1 MSNNFQNMNAPQK
14 TFYRDRPLKLV
25 DIKEDGL
32 FEITSEGI
40 SFLSSLKNQTIA
52 VLSVT
57 GPYRSGKSFLANLI
71 MNNMGGF
78 KVGATINACT
88 KGLWVWGRP
97 FPIQGNKKLIILDS
111 EGLGSVEKDRTGNI
125 DMKIFTL
132 SVLLSSCLI
141 YNTKH
146 AISEDKIEEL
156 SNAANL
162 SKRINISKDKNKN
175 MQLDFGDFFPDLIWV
190 LRDFSLDRGK
200 LSAKEYL
207 EKCLQ
212 RVDVRTIEGGESK
225 NICRDIIT
233 RNFKHRDCYTL
244 VIPTT
249 DENKLRNLENEPQSS
264 LRKEFL
270 EQVQRMIL
278 NIKDNIKPKKINNI
292 ELDGEALFGLLQI
305 YVESINN
312 EENPVILSALENV
325 LLAKAKNISELV
337 YDKFKEQ
344 INEKLKD
351 KYPINENKIYNIFFE
366 QQNSL
371 ITNFCKN
378 VKDTL
383 TSEQISEYI
392 TKLFQRMTDELD
404 FILENNSSIYEEFLA
419 NIKEQI
425 SQNIVIKD
433 LKKIEDANT
442 FFMNLSNQI
451 SAGVNKFTE
460 LESTSDFSKKIIF
473 EIIKLLQEKLFDNL
487 RRFGRVIENLYSNN
501 IMTYQSTIDDLN
513 IKLKSLKNNLEQE
526 KQITEIKEK
535 DNSDT
540 KIKIYELESKLET
553 LKRKNKDKEKEY
565 NDNLDNEIQKY
576 QKMENSYMNLI
587 QEKDDKIHILEMQVS
602 QLGNKNSQNINELSK
617 ENTKLKYEI
626 KKLREA
632 RNTMSTKITMDNVS
646 YQSNQELQNM
656 YNTFQ
661 DNVKIFRDSVNK
673 LNQDKENLF
682 KTQFIQKLKEDAES
696 KTRNWGKDIS
706 NMIEKEFERIS
717 NDYENTIDQLKKE
730 NDRLEKEI
738 NFLKE
743 NKSNEKNNMKPSRD
757 ITILKQNMN
766 EIMAINKSKDEIIKT
781 QADTIKIKNEDI
793 EKLKKIND
801 NLEFQLADII
811 SKYKIKEAE
820 MEEIYSII
828 EAIVSKKKDKYES
841 HIASVSTE
849 TQERFKVL
857 DKKYKFKFK

>member
-1 MSNNFQNMNAPQK
+1 MNNMNNPQQ
-14 TFYRDRPLKLV
+14 TFYRDRPIKLV
-25 DIKEDGL
+25 DIKDDGL

-40 SFLSSLKNQTIA
+40 SFLSSLKNQSIA

-71 MNNMGGF
+71 MNNMAGF

-97 FPIQGNKKLIILDS
+97 IPISKNRKLIVLDS

-162 SKRINISKDKNKN
+162 SKRINISKDKKKN

-200 LSAKEYL
+200 LSPKEYL
-207 EKCLQ
+207 EQCLQ
-212 RVDVRTIEGGESK
+212 RVDVRTIEGGETK
-225 NICRDIIT
+225 NVCRDIIT

-244 VIPTT
+244 VVPTT
-249 DENKLRNLENEPQSS
+249 DEVKLRNLDNEPQSS

-270 EQVQRMIL
+270 DQVNRMIL
-278 NIKDNIKPKKINNI
+278 SIKDNIKPKKINNI

-325 LLAKAKNISELV
+325 LLAKAKNISENA
-337 YDKFKEQ
+337 YDIFKEQ

-351 KYPINENKIYNIFFE
+351 RYPIKENEIYNIFFE
-366 QQNSL
+366 QQNTL
-371 ITNFCKN
+371 VDNFCKN

-383 TSEQISEYI
+383 SSEQISSYI
-392 TKLFQRMTDELD
+392 LKLFGRMTDELD
-404 FILENNSSIYEEFLA
+404 FILENNASIYEEYI
-419 NIKEQI
+419 NNEKENI
-425 SQNIVIKD
+425 SQNII
-433 LKKIEDANT
+433 LKEFTKIEDSNAYL
-442 FFMNLSNQI
+442 MNLSNQI
-451 SAGVNKFTE
+451 LNALNKFTE
-460 LESTSDFSKKIIF
+460 LESTTDFSKKIIYS
-473 EIIKLLQEKLFDNL
+473 INQLLQEKLFDNL
-487 RRFGRVIENLYSNN
+487 RRFGRNIENLYSSN
-501 IMTYQSTIDDLN
+501 IMTFQSTIDDLN
-513 IKLKSLKNNLEQE
+513 IKIKSLNNTIAQE
-526 KQITEIKEK
+526 KKITEIKEK
-535 DNSDT
+535 DNSET

-553 LKRKNKDKEKEY
+553 LKRKNKDKEKEF
-565 NDNLDNEIQKY
+565 NNNLDTELQKY

-602 QLGNKNSQNINELSK
+602 QLGNKNSQNRNELSK
-617 ENTKLKYEI
+617 ENAKLMYEI

-632 RNTMSTKITMDNVS
+632 RNTMSNKISLDNAS

-656 YNTFQ
+656 YNLFQ
-661 DNVKIFRDSVNK
+661 DNVKQFRDSVNK
-673 LNQDKENLF
+673 LSQDKESLF

-717 NDYENTIDQLKKE
+717 SDYEATIDKLKKE
-730 NDRLEKEI
+730 NDRLEKENI
-738 NFLKE
+738 FLKE
-743 NKSNEKNNMKPSRD
+743 NKSTVNVQTTNN
-757 ITILKQNMN
+757 TQILKQNLK
-766 EIMAINKSKDEIIKT
+766 EVMAISKGKETIIKT
-781 QADTIKIKNEDI
+781 QADTLKLKNEEI
-793 EKLKKIND
+793 EKLKKIKSD
-801 NLEFQLADII
+801 LEVKLGEIK
-811 SKYKIKEAE
+811 SNYNIKECE
-820 MEEIYSII
+820 IEDIYSMI
-828 EAIVSKKKDKYES
+828 EAILTKKKDKYDA
-841 HIASVSTE
+841 HYGVVSKD
-849 TQERFKVL
+849 TQQRFNELK
-857 DKKYKFKFK
+857 KKYKFKLS

>member
-1 MSNNFQNMNAPQK
+1 MNNQQ
-14 TFYRDRPLKLV
+14 TFYRDRPIKLV
-25 DIKEDGL
+25 DIKEDGM

-97 FPIQGNKKLIILDS
+97 IPLSQNKKLIILDS

-156 SNAANL
+156 SNVANL
-162 SKRINISKDKNKN
+162 SKRINISKDKKKN

-200 LSAKEYL
+200 LSPKEYL
-207 EKCLQ
+207 EQCLQ
-212 RVDVRTIEGGESK
+212 RVDVRNIEGGETK
-225 NICRDIIT
+225 NVCRDIIT

-244 VIPTT
+244 VMPTT
-249 DENKLRNLENEPQSS
+249 DENKLRNLDNEPQSS

-270 EQVQRMIL
+270 DQVKKMIIS
-278 NIKDNIKPKKINNI
+278 IKDTIKPKKINNI
-292 ELDGEALFGLLQI
+292 ELDGEALFGLLQT

-325 LLAKAKNISELV
+325 LLSKAKNISENA
-337 YDKFKEQ
+337 YDIFKDQ
-344 INEKLKD
+344 INQKLKD
-351 KYPINENKIYNIFFE
+351 RYPINETQIYNIFFE
-366 QQNSL
+366 QQKTL
-371 ITNFCKN
+371 VDNFCKN
-378 VKDTL
+378 IKDTL
-383 TSEQISEYI
+383 SSEQISSYI
-392 TKLFQRMTDELD
+392 LKLFGRMTDELD
-404 FILENNSSIYEEFLA
+404 FILENNASIYEEYI
-419 NIKEQI
+419 NNEKENI
-425 SQNIVIKD
+425 SQNII
-433 LKKIEDANT
+433 LKEFTKIEDANSYL
-442 FFMNLSNQI
+442 MNLTNQI
-451 SAGVNKFTE
+451 LTALNKFSE
-460 LESTSDFSKKIIF
+460 LESTSEFSKKIIF
-473 EIIKLLQEKLFDNL
+473 AIIQLLQEKLFDNL
-487 RRFGRVIENLYSNN
+487 RRFGRNIDNLYSSN
-501 IMTYQSTIDDLN
+501 IMTFQSTIDDLN
-513 IKLKSLKNNLEQE
+513 IKIKSLTNTIAQE
-526 KQITEIKEK
+526 KKITEIKEK

-553 LKRKNKDKEKEY
+553 LKRKNKDKEKEF
-565 NDNLDNEIQKY
+565 NNNLDTEIQKY

-602 QLGNKNSQNINELSK
+602 QLGNKNSQNRNELSK
-617 ENTKLKYEI
+617 ENAKLMYEI

-632 RNTMSTKITMDNVS
+632 RNTMSNKMSLDNAS

-656 YNTFQ
+656 YNVFQ
-661 DNVKIFRDSVNK
+661 DNVKQFRDSVNK
-673 LNQDKENLF
+673 LTQDKECLF
-682 KTQFIQKLKEDAES
+682 KTQFIEKLKEDAES

-717 NDYENTIDQLKKE
+717 SDYETTIDKLKKE
-730 NDRLEKEI
+730 NDKLEKENI
-738 NFLKE
+738 FLKE
-743 NKSNEKNNMKPSRD
+743 NKPTVSAQPTRD
-757 ITILKQNMN
+757 TQILKQNMK
-766 EIMAINKSKDEIIKT
+766 EIMDINKNKETIIKT
-781 QADTIKIKNEDI
+781 QADTLKLKNEEI
-793 EKLKKIND
+793 EKLKKIKND
-801 NLEFQLADII
+801 LEIKLGETK
-811 SKYKIKEAE
+811 SNYNIKEVE
-820 MEEIYSII
+820 LEDVYSMI
-828 EAIVSKKKDKYES
+828 EAILTKKKDKYES
-841 HIASVSTE
+841 HYGVVSKE
-849 TQERFKVL
+849 TQQRFTELK
-857 DKKYKFKFK
+857 KKYKFKLS

>member
-1 MSNNFQNMNAPQK
+1 MMNNNDLNMNPQLK

-25 DIKEDGL
+25 DIKETGL

-71 MNNMGGF
+71 MNNIGGF

-97 FPIQGNKKLIILDS
+97 IPLSGGKKLIILDS

-162 SKRINISKDKNKN
+162 SKRINISKDNKKNK
-175 MQLDFGDFFPDLIWV
+175 QLDFGDFFPDLIWV

-200 LSAKEYL
+200 LSAREYL

-244 VIPTT
+244 VMPTT
-249 DENKLRNLENEPQSS
+249 DENKLRNLDNEPQSS
-264 LRKEFL
+264 LRKEFI
-270 EQVQRMIL
+270 EQVQKMIL

-292 ELDGEALFGLLQI
+292 ELDGEALFGLLQS
-305 YVESINN
+305 YVECINN

-325 LLAKAKNISELV
+325 LLSKAKNISEFA

-351 KYPINENKIYNIFFE
+351 KYPINENQIYNIFFD
-366 QQNSL
+366 QQ
-371 ITNFCKN
+371 ITLVDNFCKN

-383 TSEQISEYI
+383 SSEQISKYI
-392 TKLFQRMTDELD
+392 VKLFQRMTDELD
-404 FILENNSSIYEEFLA
+404 FILENNSSIYEEYLA
-419 NIKEQI
+419 NIKEEI

-433 LKKIEDANT
+433 FKKIEDANS

-451 SAGVNKFTE
+451 IAGINKFTE
-460 LESTSDFSKKIIF
+460 LESTTEFSKKIIV
-473 EIIKLLQEKLFDNL
+473 EITKLLQEKLFDNL
-487 RRFGRVIENLYSNN
+487 RRFGRILENLYSNS
-501 IMTYQSTIDDLN
+501 IMAYQSTIDDLN
-513 IKLKSLKNNLEQE
+513 IKLKSVKNNLEQE

-540 KIKIYELESKLET
+540 KIKLYELESKLES

-565 NDNLDNEIQKY
+565 NNNLDNEIQKY

-602 QLGNKNSQNINELSK
+602 QLGNKNSQNRNELSK
-617 ENTKLKYEI
+617 ENAKLMYEI

-632 RNTMSTKITMDNVS
+632 RNTMNSKITMDNAS

-656 YNTFQ
+656 YNVFQ
-661 DNVKIFRDSVNK
+661 DNVKMFRESVNK
-673 LNQDKENLF
+673 LYQDKECLF

-696 KTRNWGKDIS
+696 KTKSWGKDIS

-730 NDRLEKEI
+730 NDKLENEI
-738 NFLKE
+738 NFLRE
-743 NKSNEKNNMKPSRD
+743 NKPEKNTAKSSRD
-757 ITILKQNMN
+757 TTILKQNMN
-766 EIMAINKSKDEIIKT
+766 EILAINKSKDEIIKT

-793 EKLKKIND
+793 EKLKKLKND
-801 NLEFQLADII
+801 LEFKLAELK
-811 SKYKIKEAE
+811 STYNVKEAE
-820 MEEIYSII
+820 LDEIYSII
-828 EAIVSKKKDKYES
+828 EAIVSKKKEKYEA
-841 HIASVSTE
+841 HYQAVSKE
-849 TQERFKVL
+849 TQERFNALK
-857 DKKYKFKFK
+857 KKYKFKLS

>member
-1 MSNNFQNMNAPQK
+1 MSSQQQK
-14 TFYRDRPLKLV
+14 AFYRDRPLKLV

-32 FEITSEGI
+32 FEITTEGI

-97 FPIQGNKKLIILDS
+97 IPIPGNKKLIILDS

-162 SKRINISKDKNKN
+162 SKRINISKDKKKN
-175 MQLDFGDFFPDLIWV
+175 LQVDLSDFFPDLIWV

-207 EKCLQ
+207 EQCLQ
-212 RVDVRTIEGGESK
+212 RVDVRKIEGGESK

-244 VIPTT
+244 VMPST
-249 DENKLRNLENEPQSS
+249 DENKLRNLDNEPQSS

-270 EQVQRMIL
+270 DQVQRMIL

-292 ELDGEALFGLLQI
+292 ELDGEALFGLLQT

-337 YDKFKEQ
+337 FEKFKEQ

-351 KYPINENKIYNIFFE
+351 KYPLNENNIYNIFFE
-366 QQNSL
+366 QQNTL
-371 ITNFCKN
+371 IDNFCKN

-383 TSEQISEYI
+383 SSAQISTYL
-392 TKLFQRMTDELD
+392 TKLFQQMNSELEQ
-404 FILENNSSIYEEFLA
+404 ILDNNSTVYEEYLG
-419 NIKEQI
+419 NMKEQI
-425 SQNIVIKD
+425 SQNIIIKD
-433 LKKIEDANT
+433 FKKIEDVNNY
-442 FFMNLSNQI
+442 FRNLTEQVMT
-451 SAGVNKFTE
+451 GLNKFTE
-460 LESTSDFSKKIIF
+460 LESTSDFSKKIIY

-487 RRFGRVIENLYSNN
+487 RRFSRILENLYSNS
-501 IMTYQSTIDDLN
+501 IMNYQSTIDDLN

-540 KIKIYELESKLET
+540 KIKIYELESKLES

-565 NDNLDNEIQKY
+565 NNNLDSEIQKY

-602 QLGNKNSQNINELSK
+602 QLGNKNSQNRTELSK
-617 ENTKLKYEI
+617 ENAKLMYEI

-632 RNTMSTKITMDNVS
+632 RNTMNSKISMDNAS

-656 YNTFQ
+656 YNVFQ
-661 DNVKIFRDSVNK
+661 DNVKTLKESVNK
-673 LNQDKENLF
+673 LYQDKECLF

-706 NMIEKEFERIS
+706 NMIDKEFERIS
-717 NDYENTIDQLKKE
+717 NDYETTIDQLKKE

-738 NFLKE
+738 IFLKE
-743 NKSNEKNNMKPSRD
+743 NKSEKTNTKPSRD
-757 ITILKQNMN
+757 DTILKQSMK
-766 EIMAINKSKDEIIKT
+766 EIMAINKNKDEIIKT
-781 QADTIKIKNEDI
+781 QAETIKMRNEDI
-793 EKLKKIND
+793 EKLKKIRED
-801 NLEFQLADII
+801 IEFKFAEIK
-811 SKYKIKEAE
+811 STFKIKEAE
-820 MEEIYSII
+820 LDEIYSII
-828 EAIVSKKKDKYES
+828 EAILAKKKENYEN
-841 HIASVSTE
+841 HLENVSQE
-849 TQERFKVL
+849 TKERFKAL
-857 DKKYKFKFK
+857 KKKYNFKLNK

>member
-1 MSNNFQNMNAPQK
+1 MNNNFNNMTSPQK
-14 TFYRDRPLKLV
+14 AFYRDRPLKLV

-97 FPIQGNKKLIILDS
+97 IPIPGNKKLIILDS

-162 SKRINISKDKNKN
+162 SKRINISKEKKKN

-207 EKCLQ
+207 EQCLQ

-244 VIPTT
+244 VMPTT
-249 DENKLRNLENEPQSS
+249 DENKLRNLDNEPQSS

-270 EQVQRMIL
+270 DQVQRMIL

-292 ELDGEALFGLLQI
+292 ELDGEALFGLLQT

-325 LLAKAKNISELV
+325 LLSKAKNISELV
-337 YDKFKEQ
+337 FDNFKEQ

-351 KYPINENKIYNIFFE
+351 KLPLNENLIYNIFFE
-366 QQNSL
+366 QQNTL
-371 ITNFCKN
+371 IDNFCKN

-383 TSEQISEYI
+383 TSEQVSTYVI
-392 TKLFQRMTDELD
+392 KLFQRMTDELD
-404 FILENNSSIYEEFLA
+404 FILENNSSIYEEYLG

-425 SQNIVIKD
+425 SQNIIIKD
-433 LKKIEDANT
+433 FK
-442 FFMNLSNQI
+442 
-451 SAGVNKFTE
+451 
-460 LESTSDFSKKIIF
+460 
-473 EIIKLLQEKLFDNL
+473 
-487 RRFGRVIENLYSNN
+487 
-501 IMTYQSTIDDLN
+501 
-513 IKLKSLKNNLEQE
+513 KNN
-526 KQITEIKEK
+526 
-535 DNSDT
+535 
-540 KIKIYELESKLET
+540 Y
-553 LKRKNKDKEKEY
+553 
-565 NDNLDNEIQKY
+565 
-576 QKMENSYMNLI
+576 
-587 QEKDDKIHILEMQVS
+587 
-602 QLGNKNSQNINELSK
+602 
-617 ENTKLKYEI
+617 
-626 KKLREA
+626 
-632 RNTMSTKITMDNVS
+632 
-646 YQSNQELQNM
+646 
-656 YNTFQ
+656 
-661 DNVKIFRDSVNK
+661 
-673 LNQDKENLF
+673 
-682 KTQFIQKLKEDAES
+682 
-696 KTRNWGKDIS
+696 
-706 NMIEKEFERIS
+706 
-717 NDYENTIDQLKKE
+717 
-730 NDRLEKEI
+730 
-738 NFLKE
+738 
-743 NKSNEKNNMKPSRD
+743 
-757 ITILKQNMN
+757 
-766 EIMAINKSKDEIIKT
+766 
-781 QADTIKIKNEDI
+781 
-793 EKLKKIND
+793 
-801 NLEFQLADII
+801 
-811 SKYKIKEAE
+811 
-820 MEEIYSII
+820 
-828 EAIVSKKKDKYES
+828 
-841 HIASVSTE
+841 
-849 TQERFKVL
+849 
-857 DKKYKFKFK
+857 

>member
-1 MSNNFQNMNAPQK
+1 MNNMNNPQQ
-14 TFYRDRPLKLV
+14 TFYRDRPIKLV
-25 DIKEDGL
+25 DIKDDGL

-40 SFLSSLKNQTIA
+40 SFLSSLKNQSIA

-71 MNNMGGF
+71 MNNMAGF

-97 FPIQGNKKLIILDS
+97 IPISKNRKLIVLDS

-162 SKRINISKDKNKN
+162 SKRINISKDKKKN

-200 LSAKEYL
+200 LSPKEYL
-207 EKCLQ
+207 EQCLQ
-212 RVDVRTIEGGESK
+212 RVDVRTIEGGEAK
-225 NICRDIIT
+225 NVCRDIIT

-244 VIPTT
+244 VVPTT
-249 DENKLRNLENEPQSS
+249 DEVKLRNLDNEPQSS

-270 EQVQRMIL
+270 DQVNRMIL
-278 NIKDNIKPKKINNI
+278 SIKDNIKPKKINNI

-325 LLAKAKNISELV
+325 LLAKAKNISENA
-337 YDKFKEQ
+337 YDIFKEQ

-351 KYPINENKIYNIFFE
+351 RYPIKENEIYNIFFE
-366 QQNSL
+366 QQNTL
-371 ITNFCKN
+371 VDNFCKN

-383 TSEQISEYI
+383 SSEQISSYI
-392 TKLFQRMTDELD
+392 LKLFGRMTDELD
-404 FILENNSSIYEEFLA
+404 FILENNASIYEEYI
-419 NIKEQI
+419 NNEKENI
-425 SQNIVIKD
+425 SQNII
-433 LKKIEDANT
+433 LKEFTKIEDSNAYL
-442 FFMNLSNQI
+442 MNLSNQMLN
-451 SAGVNKFTE
+451 ALNKFTE
-460 LESTSDFSKKIIF
+460 LESTTDFSKKIIYS
-473 EIIKLLQEKLFDNL
+473 INQLLQEKLFDNL
-487 RRFGRVIENLYSNN
+487 RRFGRNIENLYSSN
-501 IMTYQSTIDDLN
+501 IMTFQSTIDDLN
-513 IKLKSLKNNLEQE
+513 IKIKSLNNTIAQE
-526 KQITEIKEK
+526 KKITEIKEK
-535 DNSDT
+535 DNSET

-553 LKRKNKDKEKEY
+553 LKRKNKDKEKEF
-565 NDNLDNEIQKY
+565 NNNLDTELQKY

-602 QLGNKNSQNINELSK
+602 QLGNKNSQNRNELSK
-617 ENTKLKYEI
+617 ENAKLMYEI

-632 RNTMSTKITMDNVS
+632 RNTMSNKISLDNAS

-656 YNTFQ
+656 YNLFQ
-661 DNVKIFRDSVNK
+661 DNVKQFRDSVNK
-673 LNQDKENLF
+673 LSQDKESLF

-717 NDYENTIDQLKKE
+717 SDYEATIDKLKKE
-730 NDRLEKEI
+730 NDRLEKENI
-738 NFLKE
+738 FLKE
-743 NKSNEKNNMKPSRD
+743 NKSTVNVQPTNN
-757 ITILKQNMN
+757 TQILKQNLK
-766 EIMAINKSKDEIIKT
+766 EVMAISKSKETIIKT
-781 QADTIKIKNEDI
+781 QADTLKLKNEEI
-793 EKLKKIND
+793 EKLKKIKSD
-801 NLEFQLADII
+801 LEVKLGEIK
-811 SKYKIKEAE
+811 SNYNIKECE
-820 MEEIYSII
+820 IEDIYSMI
-828 EAIVSKKKDKYES
+828 EAILTKKKDKYDA
-841 HIASVSTE
+841 HYGVVSKD
-849 TQERFKVL
+849 TQQRFNELK
-857 DKKYKFKFK
+857 KKYKFKLS

>member
-1 MSNNFQNMNAPQK
+1 MNNMNNPQQ
-14 TFYRDRPLKLV
+14 TFYRDRPIKLV
-25 DIKEDGL
+25 DIKEDGI

-97 FPIQGNKKLIILDS
+97 IPLSKNKKLIILDS

-156 SNAANL
+156 SNVANL
-162 SKRINISKDKNKN
+162 SKRINISKDKKKN

-200 LSAKEYL
+200 LSPKEYL
-207 EKCLQ
+207 EQCLQ
-212 RVDVRTIEGGESK
+212 RVDVRSIEGGETK

-244 VIPTT
+244 VVPTT
-249 DENKLRNLENEPQSS
+249 DEAKLRNLDNEPQSS

-270 EQVQRMIL
+270 DQVQRMIL
-278 NIKDNIKPKKINNI
+278 SIKDNIKPKKINNI

-325 LLAKAKNISELV
+325 LLAKAKNISENA
-337 YDKFKEQ
+337 YDIFKEQ
-344 INEKLKD
+344 INNKLKD
-351 KYPINENKIYNIFFE
+351 RYPLNENQIYNIFFE
-366 QQNSL
+366 QQNTL
-371 ITNFCKN
+371 VDNFCKN
-378 VKDTL
+378 VKDSL
-383 TSEQISEYI
+383 SAEQISSYI
-392 TKLFQRMTDELD
+392 LKLFGRMTDELD
-404 FILENNSSIYEEFLA
+404 FILENNASIYEDYINSEKE
-419 NIKEQI
+419 NIA
-425 SQNIVIKD
+425 QNII
-433 LKKIEDANT
+433 LKEFTKIEDSNAYL
-442 FFMNLSNQI
+442 MNLSNQI
-451 SAGVNKFTE
+451 LAALNKFTE

-473 EIIKLLQEKLFDNL
+473 AINQLLQEKLFDNL
-487 RRFGRVIENLYSNN
+487 RRFGRNVENLYSNN
-501 IMTYQSTIDDLN
+501 IMTFQSTIDDLN
-513 IKLKSLKNNLEQE
+513 IKIKSLKNTIAQE
-526 KQITEIKEK
+526 KKITEIKEK

-553 LKRKNKDKEKEY
+553 LKRKNRDKEKEF
-565 NDNLDNEIQKY
+565 NNNLDSEIQKY

-602 QLGNKNSQNINELSK
+602 QLGNKNSQNRNELSK
-617 ENTKLKYEI
+617 ENAKLMYEI
-626 KKLREA
+626 KKLKEQRY
-632 RNTMSTKITMDNVS
+632 TMNNKISLDNAS

-656 YNTFQ
+656 YNIFQ
-661 DNVKIFRDSVNK
+661 DNVKQFRDSVNK
-673 LNQDKENLF
+673 LSQDKENLF
-682 KTQFIQKLKEDAES
+682 KTQFIEKLKEDAES
-696 KTRNWGKDIS
+696 KTRNWGKEIS
-706 NMIEKEFERIS
+706 DMIEKEFERIQS
-717 NDYENTIDQLKKE
+717 DYEITIDKLKKE
-730 NDRLEKEI
+730 NDRLEKENI
-738 NFLKE
+738 FLKE
-743 NKSNEKNNMKPSRD
+743 NNKNTVNVQPSNN
-757 ITILKQNMN
+757 TQILKQNLK
-766 EIMAINKSKDEIIKT
+766 EVMAISKSKETIIKT
-781 QADTIKIKNEDI
+781 QADTLKIKEEEI
-793 EKLKKIND
+793 EKLKKIKSD
-801 NLEFQLADII
+801 LEVKLGETK
-811 SKYKIKEAE
+811 SNYNIKEVE
-820 MEEIYSII
+820 LEDVYSMI
-828 EAIVSKKKDKYES
+828 EAILTKKKDKYEA
-841 HIASVSTE
+841 HYGVVSKE
-849 TQERFKVL
+849 TQQRFNQLK
-857 DKKYKFKFK
+857 KKYKFKLS

>member
-1 MSNNFQNMNAPQK
+1 MNNQQ
-14 TFYRDRPLKLV
+14 TFYRDRPIKLV
-25 DIKEDGL
+25 DIKEDGM

-97 FPIQGNKKLIILDS
+97 IPLSQNKKLIILDS

-156 SNAANL
+156 SNVANL
-162 SKRINISKDKNKN
+162 SKRINISKDKKKN

-200 LSAKEYL
+200 LSPKEYL
-207 EKCLQ
+207 EQCLQ
-212 RVDVRTIEGGESK
+212 RVDVRNIEGGETK
-225 NICRDIIT
+225 NVCRDIIT

-244 VIPTT
+244 VMPTT
-249 DENKLRNLENEPQSS
+249 DENKLRNLDNEPQSS

-270 EQVQRMIL
+270 DQVKKMIIS
-278 NIKDNIKPKKINNI
+278 IKDTIKPKKINNI
-292 ELDGEALFGLLQI
+292 ELDGEALFGLLQT

-325 LLAKAKNISELV
+325 LLSKAKNISENA
-337 YDKFKEQ
+337 YDIFKDQ
-344 INEKLKD
+344 INQKLKD
-351 KYPINENKIYNIFFE
+351 RYPINETQIYNIFFE
-366 QQNSL
+366 QQKTL
-371 ITNFCKN
+371 VDNFCKN
-378 VKDTL
+378 IKDTL
-383 TSEQISEYI
+383 SSEQISSYI
-392 TKLFQRMTDELD
+392 LKLFGRMTDELD
-404 FILENNSSIYEEFLA
+404 FILENNASIYEEYI
-419 NIKEQI
+419 NNEKENI
-425 SQNIVIKD
+425 SQNII
-433 LKKIEDANT
+433 LKEFTKIEDANSYL
-442 FFMNLSNQI
+442 MNLTNQI
-451 SAGVNKFTE
+451 LTALNKFSE
-460 LESTSDFSKKIIF
+460 LESTSEFSKKIIF
-473 EIIKLLQEKLFDNL
+473 AIIQLLQEKLFDNL
-487 RRFGRVIENLYSNN
+487 RRFGRNIDNLYSSN
-501 IMTYQSTIDDLN
+501 IMTFQSTIDDLN
-513 IKLKSLKNNLEQE
+513 IKIKSLTNTIAQE
-526 KQITEIKEK
+526 KKITEIKEK

-553 LKRKNKDKEKEY
+553 LKRKNKDKEKEF
-565 NDNLDNEIQKY
+565 NNNLDTEIQKY

-602 QLGNKNSQNINELSK
+602 QLGNKNSQNRNELSK
-617 ENTKLKYEI
+617 ENAKLMYEI

-632 RNTMSTKITMDNVS
+632 RNTMSNKMSLDNAS

-656 YNTFQ
+656 YNVFQ
-661 DNVKIFRDSVNK
+661 DNVKQFRDSVNK
-673 LNQDKENLF
+673 LTQDKECLF
-682 KTQFIQKLKEDAES
+682 KTQFIEKLKEDAES

-717 NDYENTIDQLKKE
+717 SDYETTIDKLKKE
-730 NDRLEKEI
+730 NDKLEKENI
-738 NFLKE
+738 FLKE
-743 NKSNEKNNMKPSRD
+743 NKPTVSAQPTHN
-757 ITILKQNMN
+757 TQILKQNMK
-766 EIMAINKSKDEIIKT
+766 EIMDINKNKETIIKT
-781 QADTIKIKNEDI
+781 QADTLKLKNEEI
-793 EKLKKIND
+793 EKLKKIKND
-801 NLEFQLADII
+801 LEIKLGETK
-811 SKYKIKEAE
+811 SNYNIKEVE
-820 MEEIYSII
+820 LEDVYSMI
-828 EAIVSKKKDKYES
+828 EAILTKKKDKYES
-841 HIASVSTE
+841 HYGVVSKE
-849 TQERFKVL
+849 TQQRFTELK
-857 DKKYKFKFK
+857 KKYKFKLS

>member
-1 MSNNFQNMNAPQK
+1 MNNMNNPQQ
-14 TFYRDRPLKLV
+14 TFYRDRPIKLV
-25 DIKEDGL
+25 DIKDDGL

-40 SFLSSLKNQTIA
+40 SFLSSLKNQSIA

-71 MNNMGGF
+71 MNNMAGF

-97 FPIQGNKKLIILDS
+97 IPISKNRKLIVLDS

-162 SKRINISKDKNKN
+162 SKRINISKDKKKN

-200 LSAKEYL
+200 LSPKEYL
-207 EKCLQ
+207 EQCLQ
-212 RVDVRTIEGGESK
+212 RVDVRTIEGGETK
-225 NICRDIIT
+225 NVCRDIIT

-244 VIPTT
+244 VVPTT
-249 DENKLRNLENEPQSS
+249 DEVKLRNLDNEPQSS

-270 EQVQRMIL
+270 DQVNRMIL
-278 NIKDNIKPKKINNI
+278 SIKDNIKPKKINNI

-325 LLAKAKNISELV
+325 LLAKAKNISENA
-337 YDKFKEQ
+337 YDIFKEQ

-351 KYPINENKIYNIFFE
+351 RYPIKENEIYNIFFE
-366 QQNSL
+366 QQNTL
-371 ITNFCKN
+371 VDNFCKN

-383 TSEQISEYI
+383 SSEQISSYI
-392 TKLFQRMTDELD
+392 LKLFGRMTDELD
-404 FILENNSSIYEEFLA
+404 FILENNASIYEEYI
-419 NIKEQI
+419 NNEKENI
-425 SQNIVIKD
+425 SQNII
-433 LKKIEDANT
+433 LKEFTKIEDSNAYL
-442 FFMNLSNQI
+442 MNLSNQI
-451 SAGVNKFTE
+451 LNALNKFTE
-460 LESTSDFSKKIIF
+460 LESTTDFSKKIIYS
-473 EIIKLLQEKLFDNL
+473 INQLLQEKLFDNL
-487 RRFGRVIENLYSNN
+487 RRFGRNIENLYSSN
-501 IMTYQSTIDDLN
+501 IMTFQSTIDDLN
-513 IKLKSLKNNLEQE
+513 IKIKSLNNTIAQE
-526 KQITEIKEK
+526 KKITEIKEK
-535 DNSDT
+535 DNSET

-553 LKRKNKDKEKEY
+553 LKRKNKDKEKEF
-565 NDNLDNEIQKY
+565 NNNLDTELQKY

-602 QLGNKNSQNINELSK
+602 QLGNKNSQNRNELSK
-617 ENTKLKYEI
+617 ENAKLMYEI

-632 RNTMSTKITMDNVS
+632 RNTMSNKISLDNAS

-656 YNTFQ
+656 YNLFQ
-661 DNVKIFRDSVNK
+661 DDVKQFRDSVNK
-673 LNQDKENLF
+673 LSQDKESLF

-717 NDYENTIDQLKKE
+717 SDYEATIDKLKKE
-730 NDRLEKEI
+730 NDRLEKENI
-738 NFLKE
+738 FLKE
-743 NKSNEKNNMKPSRD
+743 NKSTVNVQPTNN
-757 ITILKQNMN
+757 TQILKQNLK
-766 EIMAINKSKDEIIKT
+766 EVMAISKGKETIIKT
-781 QADTIKIKNEDI
+781 QADTLKLKNEEI
-793 EKLKKIND
+793 EKLKKIKSD
-801 NLEFQLADII
+801 LEVKLGEIK
-811 SKYKIKEAE
+811 SNYNIKECE
-820 MEEIYSII
+820 IEDIYSMI
-828 EAIVSKKKDKYES
+828 EAILTKKKDKYDA
-841 HIASVSTE
+841 HYGVVSKD
-849 TQERFKVL
+849 TQQRFNELK
-857 DKKYKFKFK
+857 KKYKFKLS

>member
-1 MSNNFQNMNAPQK
+1 MNNPQQ
-14 TFYRDRPLKLV
+14 TFYRDRPIKLV
-25 DIKEDGL
+25 DIKDDGL

-40 SFLSSLKNQTIA
+40 SFLSSLKNQSIA

-71 MNNMGGF
+71 MNNMAGF

-97 FPIQGNKKLIILDS
+97 IPISKNRKLIVLDS

-162 SKRINISKDKNKN
+162 SKRINISKDKKKN

-200 LSAKEYL
+200 LSPKEYL
-207 EKCLQ
+207 EQCLQ
-212 RVDVRTIEGGESK
+212 RVDVRTIEGGETK
-225 NICRDIIT
+225 NVCRDIIT

-244 VIPTT
+244 VVPTT
-249 DENKLRNLENEPQSS
+249 DEVKLRNLDNEPQSS

-270 EQVQRMIL
+270 DQVNRMIL
-278 NIKDNIKPKKINNI
+278 SIKDNIKPKKINNI

-325 LLAKAKNISELV
+325 LLAKAKNISENA
-337 YDKFKEQ
+337 YDIFKEQ

-351 KYPINENKIYNIFFE
+351 RYPIKENEIYNIFFE
-366 QQNSL
+366 QQNTL
-371 ITNFCKN
+371 VDNFCKN

-383 TSEQISEYI
+383 SSEQISSYI
-392 TKLFQRMTDELD
+392 LKLFGRMTDELD
-404 FILENNSSIYEEFLA
+404 FILENNASIYEEYI
-419 NIKEQI
+419 NNEKENI
-425 SQNIVIKD
+425 SQNII
-433 LKKIEDANT
+433 LKEFTKIEDSNAYL
-442 FFMNLSNQI
+442 MNLSNQI
-451 SAGVNKFTE
+451 LNALNKFTE
-460 LESTSDFSKKIIF
+460 LESTTDFSKKIIYS
-473 EIIKLLQEKLFDNL
+473 INQLLQEKLFDNL
-487 RRFGRVIENLYSNN
+487 RRFGRNIENLYSSN
-501 IMTYQSTIDDLN
+501 IMTFQSTIDDLN
-513 IKLKSLKNNLEQE
+513 IKIKSLNNTIAQE
-526 KQITEIKEK
+526 KKITEIKEK
-535 DNSDT
+535 DNSET

-553 LKRKNKDKEKEY
+553 LKRKNKDKEKEF
-565 NDNLDNEIQKY
+565 NNNLDTELQKY

-602 QLGNKNSQNINELSK
+602 QLGNKNSQNRNELSK
-617 ENTKLKYEI
+617 ENAKLMYEI

-632 RNTMSTKITMDNVS
+632 RNTMSNKISLDNAS

-656 YNTFQ
+656 YNLFQ
-661 DNVKIFRDSVNK
+661 DNVKQFRDSVNK
-673 LNQDKENLF
+673 LSQDKESLF

-717 NDYENTIDQLKKE
+717 SDYEATIDKLKKE
-730 NDRLEKEI
+730 NDRLEKENI
-738 NFLKE
+738 FLKE
-743 NKSNEKNNMKPSRD
+743 NKSTVNVQPTNN
-757 ITILKQNMN
+757 TQILKQNLK
-766 EIMAINKSKDEIIKT
+766 EVMAISKGKETIIKT
-781 QADTIKIKNEDI
+781 QADTLKLKNEEI
-793 EKLKKIND
+793 EKLKKIKSD
-801 NLEFQLADII
+801 LEVKLGEIK
-811 SKYKIKEAE
+811 SNYNIKECE
-820 MEEIYSII
+820 IEDIYSMI
-828 EAIVSKKKDKYES
+828 EAILTKKKDKYDA
-841 HIASVSTE
+841 HYGVVSKD
-849 TQERFKVL
+849 TQQRFNELK
-857 DKKYKFKFK
+857 KKYKFKLS

>member
-1 MSNNFQNMNAPQK
+1 MSSQQQK
-14 TFYRDRPLKLV
+14 AFYRDRPLKLV

-32 FEITSEGI
+32 FEITTEGI

-97 FPIQGNKKLIILDS
+97 ISIPGNKKLIILDS

-162 SKRINISKDKNKN
+162 SKRINISKDKKKN
-175 MQLDFGDFFPDLIWV
+175 LQVDLGDFFPDLIWV

-207 EKCLQ
+207 EQCLQ
-212 RVDVRTIEGGESK
+212 RVDVRKIEGGESK

-244 VIPTT
+244 VMPST

-270 EQVQRMIL
+270 DQVQRMIL

-292 ELDGEALFGLLQI
+292 ELDGEALFGLLQT

-337 YDKFKEQ
+337 FEKFKEQ

-351 KYPINENKIYNIFFE
+351 KYPLNENNIYNIFFE
-366 QQNSL
+366 QQNTL
-371 ITNFCKN
+371 IDNFCKN

-383 TSEQISEYI
+383 SSEQISTYL
-392 TKLFQRMTDELD
+392 TKLFQQMNSELEQ
-404 FILENNSSIYEEFLA
+404 ILDNNSSVYEEYLG
-419 NIKEQI
+419 NMKEQI
-425 SQNIVIKD
+425 SQNIIIKD
-433 LKKIEDANT
+433 FKKIEDVNNY
-442 FFMNLSNQI
+442 FRNLTEQVMT
-451 SAGVNKFTE
+451 GLNKFTE
-460 LESTSDFSKKIIF
+460 LESTSDFSKKIIY

-487 RRFGRVIENLYSNN
+487 RRFSRILENLYSNS
-501 IMTYQSTIDDLN
+501 IMNYQSTIDDLN

-540 KIKIYELESKLET
+540 KIKIYELESKLES

-565 NDNLDNEIQKY
+565 NNNLDSEIQKY

-602 QLGNKNSQNINELSK
+602 QLGNKNSQNRTELSK
-617 ENTKLKYEI
+617 ENAKLMYEI

-632 RNTMSTKITMDNVS
+632 RNTMNSKISMDNAS

-656 YNTFQ
+656 YNVFQ
-661 DNVKIFRDSVNK
+661 DNVKTLKESVNK
-673 LNQDKENLF
+673 LYQDKECLF

-706 NMIEKEFERIS
+706 NMIDKEFERIS
-717 NDYENTIDQLKKE
+717 NDYETTIDQLKKE

-738 NFLKE
+738 IFLKE
-743 NKSNEKNNMKPSRD
+743 NKSEKTNTKPSRD
-757 ITILKQNMN
+757 DTILKQSMK
-766 EIMAINKSKDEIIKT
+766 EIMAINKSKDEIIQT
-781 QADTIKIKNEDI
+781 QAETIKIKNEDI
-793 EKLKKIND
+793 EKLKKIR
-801 NLEFQLADII
+801 EDIEVKFAEI
-811 SKYKIKEAE
+811 KSLYKVKEAE
-820 MEEIYSII
+820 LDEIYSII
-828 EAIVSKKKDKYES
+828 EAILAKKKENYEN
-841 HIASVSTE
+841 HMENVSQE
-849 TQERFKVL
+849 TKDRFKAFK
-857 DKKYKFKFK
+857 KKYNFKLNK

>member
-1 MSNNFQNMNAPQK
+1 MNNMNNQQ
-14 TFYRDRPLKLV
+14 TFYRDRPIKLV
-25 DIKEDGL
+25 DIKEDGM

-97 FPIQGNKKLIILDS
+97 IPLSQNKKLIILDS

-156 SNAANL
+156 SNVANL
-162 SKRINISKDKNKN
+162 SKRINISKDKKKN

-200 LSAKEYL
+200 LSPKEYL
-207 EKCLQ
+207 EQCLQ
-212 RVDVRTIEGGESK
+212 RVDVRNIEGGETK
-225 NICRDIIT
+225 NVCRDIIT

-244 VIPTT
+244 VMPTT
-249 DENKLRNLENEPQSS
+249 DENKLRNLDNEPQSS

-270 EQVQRMIL
+270 DQVKKMIIS
-278 NIKDNIKPKKINNI
+278 IKDTIKPKKINNI
-292 ELDGEALFGLLQI
+292 ELDGEALFGLLQT

-325 LLAKAKNISELV
+325 LLSKAKNISENA
-337 YDKFKEQ
+337 YDIFKDQ
-344 INEKLKD
+344 INQKLKD
-351 KYPINENKIYNIFFE
+351 RYPINETQIYNIFFE
-366 QQNSL
+366 QQKTL
-371 ITNFCKN
+371 VDNFCKN
-378 VKDTL
+378 IKDTL
-383 TSEQISEYI
+383 SSEQISSYI
-392 TKLFQRMTDELD
+392 LKLFGRMTDELD
-404 FILENNSSIYEEFLA
+404 FILENNASIYEEYI
-419 NIKEQI
+419 NNEKENI
-425 SQNIVIKD
+425 SQNII
-433 LKKIEDANT
+433 LKEFTKIEDANSYL
-442 FFMNLSNQI
+442 MNLTNQI
-451 SAGVNKFTE
+451 LTALNKFSE
-460 LESTSDFSKKIIF
+460 LESTSEFSKKIIF
-473 EIIKLLQEKLFDNL
+473 AIIQLLQEKLFDNL
-487 RRFGRVIENLYSNN
+487 RRFGRNIDNLYSSN
-501 IMTYQSTIDDLN
+501 IMTFQSTIDDLN
-513 IKLKSLKNNLEQE
+513 IKIKSLTNTIAQE
-526 KQITEIKEK
+526 KKITEIKEK

-553 LKRKNKDKEKEY
+553 LKRKNKDKEKEF
-565 NDNLDNEIQKY
+565 NNNLDTEIQKY

-602 QLGNKNSQNINELSK
+602 QLGNKNSQNRNELSK
-617 ENTKLKYEI
+617 ENAKLMYEI

-632 RNTMSTKITMDNVS
+632 RNTMSNKMSLDNAS

-656 YNTFQ
+656 YNVFQ
-661 DNVKIFRDSVNK
+661 DNVKQFRDSVNK
-673 LNQDKENLF
+673 LTQDKECLF
-682 KTQFIQKLKEDAES
+682 KTQFIEKLKEDAES

-717 NDYENTIDQLKKE
+717 SDYETTIDKLKKE
-730 NDRLEKEI
+730 NDKLEKENI
-738 NFLKE
+738 FLKE
-743 NKSNEKNNMKPSRD
+743 NKPTVSAQPTHN
-757 ITILKQNMN
+757 TQILKQNMK
-766 EIMAINKSKDEIIKT
+766 EIMDINKSKETIIKT
-781 QADTIKIKNEDI
+781 QAETLKLKNEEI
-793 EKLKKIND
+793 EKLKKIKND
-801 NLEFQLADII
+801 LEVKLGETK
-811 SKYKIKEAE
+811 SNYNIKEVE
-820 MEEIYSII
+820 LEDVYSMI
-828 EAIVSKKKDKYES
+828 EAILTKKKDKYES
-841 HIASVSTE
+841 HYGVVSKE
-849 TQERFKVL
+849 TQQRFTELK
-857 DKKYKFKFK
+857 KKYKFKLS

>member
-1 MSNNFQNMNAPQK
+1 MNNQQ
-14 TFYRDRPLKLV
+14 TFYRDRPIKLV
-25 DIKEDGL
+25 DIKEDGM

-97 FPIQGNKKLIILDS
+97 IPLSKNKKLIILDS

-156 SNAANL
+156 SNVANL
-162 SKRINISKDKNKN
+162 SKRINISKDKKKN

-200 LSAKEYL
+200 LSPKEYL
-207 EKCLQ
+207 EQCLQ
-212 RVDVRTIEGGESK
+212 RVDVRNIEGGETK
-225 NICRDIIT
+225 NVCRDIIT

-244 VIPTT
+244 VMPTT
-249 DENKLRNLENEPQSS
+249 DENKLRNLDNEPQSS

-270 EQVQRMIL
+270 DQVKKMIIS
-278 NIKDNIKPKKINNI
+278 IKDTIKPKKINNI
-292 ELDGEALFGLLQI
+292 ELDGEALFGLLQT

-325 LLAKAKNISELV
+325 LLSKAKNISENS
-337 YDKFKEQ
+337 YDIFKEQ
-344 INEKLKD
+344 INQKLKD
-351 KYPINENKIYNIFFE
+351 RYPINENQIYNIFFE
-366 QQNSL
+366 QQKTL
-371 ITNFCKN
+371 VDNFCKN
-378 VKDTL
+378 IKDTL
-383 TSEQISEYI
+383 SSEQISSYI
-392 TKLFQRMTDELD
+392 LKLFGRMTDELD
-404 FILENNSSIYEEFLA
+404 FILENNATIYEDYINNE
-419 NIKEQI
+419 KENI
-425 SQNIVIKD
+425 SQNII
-433 LKKIEDANT
+433 LKEFTKIEDANSYL
-442 FFMNLSNQI
+442 MNLTNQI
-451 SAGVNKFTE
+451 LTALNRFSE
-460 LESTSDFSKKIIF
+460 LESTSEFSKKIIF
-473 EIIKLLQEKLFDNL
+473 AIIQLLQEKLFDNL
-487 RRFGRVIENLYSNN
+487 RRFGRNIDNLYSSN
-501 IMTYQSTIDDLN
+501 IMTFQSTIDDLN
-513 IKLKSLKNNLEQE
+513 IKIKSLTNTIAQE
-526 KQITEIKEK
+526 KKITEIKEK

-553 LKRKNKDKEKEY
+553 LKRKNKDKEKEF
-565 NDNLDNEIQKY
+565 NNNLDTEIQKY

-602 QLGNKNSQNINELSK
+602 QLGNKNSQNRNELSK
-617 ENTKLKYEI
+617 ENAKLMYEI

-632 RNTMSTKITMDNVS
+632 RNTMSNKMSLDNAS

-656 YNTFQ
+656 YNVFQ
-661 DNVKIFRDSVNK
+661 DNVKQFRDSVNK
-673 LNQDKENLF
+673 LTQDKECLF
-682 KTQFIQKLKEDAES
+682 KTQFIEKLKEDAES

-717 NDYENTIDQLKKE
+717 SDYETTIDKLKKE
-730 NDRLEKEI
+730 NDKLEKENI
-738 NFLKE
+738 FLKE
-743 NKSNEKNNMKPSRD
+743 NKPTVSAQPTHN
-757 ITILKQNMN
+757 TQILKQNMK
-766 EIMAINKSKDEIIKT
+766 EIMDINKSKETIIKT
-781 QADTIKIKNEDI
+781 QAETLKLKNEEI
-793 EKLKKIND
+793 EKLKK
-801 NLEFQLADII
+801 
-811 SKYKIKEAE
+811 
-820 MEEIYSII
+820 
-828 EAIVSKKKDKYES
+828 
-841 HIASVSTE
+841 
-849 TQERFKVL
+849 
-857 DKKYKFKFK
+857 

>member
-1 MSNNFQNMNAPQK
+1 MNNMNNQQ
-14 TFYRDRPLKLV
+14 TFYRDRPIKLV
-25 DIKEDGL
+25 DIKEDGM

-97 FPIQGNKKLIILDS
+97 IPLSKNKKLIILDS

-156 SNAANL
+156 SNVANL
-162 SKRINISKDKNKN
+162 SKRINISKDKKKN

-200 LSAKEYL
+200 LSPKEYL
-207 EKCLQ
+207 EQCLQ
-212 RVDVRTIEGGESK
+212 RVDVRNIEGGETK
-225 NICRDIIT
+225 NVCRDIIT

-244 VIPTT
+244 VMPTT
-249 DENKLRNLENEPQSS
+249 DENKLRNLDNEPQSS

-270 EQVQRMIL
+270 DQVKKMIIS
-278 NIKDNIKPKKINNI
+278 IKDTIKPKKINNI
-292 ELDGEALFGLLQI
+292 ELDGEALFGLLQT

-325 LLAKAKNISELV
+325 LLSKAKNISENS
-337 YDKFKEQ
+337 YDIFKEQ
-344 INEKLKD
+344 INQKLKD
-351 KYPINENKIYNIFFE
+351 RYPINENQIYNIFFE
-366 QQNSL
+366 QQKTL
-371 ITNFCKN
+371 VDNFCKN
-378 VKDTL
+378 IKDTL
-383 TSEQISEYI
+383 SSEQISSYI
-392 TKLFQRMTDELD
+392 LKLFGRMTDELD
-404 FILENNSSIYEEFLA
+404 FILENNATIYEDYINNE
-419 NIKEQI
+419 KENI
-425 SQNIVIKD
+425 SQNII
-433 LKKIEDANT
+433 LKEFTKIEDANSYL
-442 FFMNLSNQI
+442 MNLTNQI
-451 SAGVNKFTE
+451 LTALNRFSE
-460 LESTSDFSKKIIF
+460 LESTSEFSKKIIF
-473 EIIKLLQEKLFDNL
+473 AIIQLLQEKLFDNL
-487 RRFGRVIENLYSNN
+487 RRFGRNIDNLYSSN
-501 IMTYQSTIDDLN
+501 IMTFQSTIDDLN
-513 IKLKSLKNNLEQE
+513 IKIKSLTNTIAQE
-526 KQITEIKEK
+526 KKITEIKEK

-553 LKRKNKDKEKEY
+553 LKRKNKDKEKEF
-565 NDNLDNEIQKY
+565 NNNLDTEIQKY

-602 QLGNKNSQNINELSK
+602 QLGNKNSQNRNELSK
-617 ENTKLKYEI
+617 ENAKLMYEI

-632 RNTMSTKITMDNVS
+632 RNTMSNKMSLDNAS

-656 YNTFQ
+656 YNVFQ
-661 DNVKIFRDSVNK
+661 DNVKQFRDSVNK
-673 LNQDKENLF
+673 LTQDKECLF
-682 KTQFIQKLKEDAES
+682 KTQFIEKLKEDAES

-717 NDYENTIDQLKKE
+717 SDYETTIDKLKKE
-730 NDRLEKEI
+730 NDKLEKENI
-738 NFLKE
+738 FLKE
-743 NKSNEKNNMKPSRD
+743 NKPTVSAQPTHN
-757 ITILKQNMN
+757 TQILKQNMK
-766 EIMAINKSKDEIIKT
+766 EIMDINKSKETIIKT
-781 QADTIKIKNEDI
+781 QAETLKLKNEEI
-793 EKLKKIND
+793 EKLKKIKND
-801 NLEFQLADII
+801 LEVKLGETK
-811 SKYKIKEAE
+811 SNYNIKEVE
-820 MEEIYSII
+820 LEDVYSMI
-828 EAIVSKKKDKYES
+828 EAILTKKKDKYEA
-841 HIASVSTE
+841 HYGVVSKE
-849 TQERFKVL
+849 TQQRFTELK
-857 DKKYKFKFK
+857 KKYKFKLS

>member
-1 MSNNFQNMNAPQK
+1 MNNMNNQQ
-14 TFYRDRPLKLV
+14 TFYRDRPIKLV
-25 DIKEDGL
+25 DIKEDGM

-97 FPIQGNKKLIILDS
+97 IPLSQNKKLIILDS

-156 SNAANL
+156 SNVANL
-162 SKRINISKDKNKN
+162 SKRINISKDKKKN

-200 LSAKEYL
+200 LSPKEYL
-207 EKCLQ
+207 EQCLQ
-212 RVDVRTIEGGESK
+212 RVDVRNIEGGETK
-225 NICRDIIT
+225 NVCRDIIT

-244 VIPTT
+244 VMPTT
-249 DENKLRNLENEPQSS
+249 DENKLRNLDNEPQSS

-270 EQVQRMIL
+270 DQVKKMIIS
-278 NIKDNIKPKKINNI
+278 IKDTIKPKKINNI
-292 ELDGEALFGLLQI
+292 ELDGEALFGLLQT

-325 LLAKAKNISELV
+325 LLSKAKNISENA
-337 YDKFKEQ
+337 YDIFKDQ
-344 INEKLKD
+344 INQKLKD
-351 KYPINENKIYNIFFE
+351 RYPINETQIYNIFFE
-366 QQNSL
+366 QQKTL
-371 ITNFCKN
+371 VDNFCKN
-378 VKDTL
+378 IKDTL
-383 TSEQISEYI
+383 SSEQISSYI
-392 TKLFQRMTDELD
+392 LKLFGRMTDELD
-404 FILENNSSIYEEFLA
+404 FILENNASIYEEYI
-419 NIKEQI
+419 NNEKENI
-425 SQNIVIKD
+425 SQNII
-433 LKKIEDANT
+433 LKEFTKIEDANSYL
-442 FFMNLSNQI
+442 MNLTNQI
-451 SAGVNKFTE
+451 LTALNKFSE
-460 LESTSDFSKKIIF
+460 LESTSEFSKKIIF
-473 EIIKLLQEKLFDNL
+473 AIIQLLQEKLFDNL
-487 RRFGRVIENLYSNN
+487 RRFGRNIDNLYSSN
-501 IMTYQSTIDDLN
+501 IMTFQSTIDDLN
-513 IKLKSLKNNLEQE
+513 IKIKSLTNTIAQE
-526 KQITEIKEK
+526 KKITEIKEK

-553 LKRKNKDKEKEY
+553 LKRKNKDKEKEF
-565 NDNLDNEIQKY
+565 NNNLDTEIQKY

-602 QLGNKNSQNINELSK
+602 QLGNKNSQNRNELSK
-617 ENTKLKYEI
+617 ENAKLMYEI

-632 RNTMSTKITMDNVS
+632 RNTMSNKMSLDNAS

-656 YNTFQ
+656 YNVFQ
-661 DNVKIFRDSVNK
+661 DNVKQFRDSVNK
-673 LNQDKENLF
+673 LTQDKECLF
-682 KTQFIQKLKEDAES
+682 KTQFIEKLKEDAES

-717 NDYENTIDQLKKE
+717 SDYETTIDKLKKE
-730 NDRLEKEI
+730 NDKLEKENI
-738 NFLKE
+738 FLKE
-743 NKSNEKNNMKPSRD
+743 NKPTVSAQPTRD
-757 ITILKQNMN
+757 TQILKQNMK
-766 EIMAINKSKDEIIKT
+766 EIMDINKNKETIIKT
-781 QADTIKIKNEDI
+781 QADTLKLKNEEI
-793 EKLKKIND
+793 EKLKKIKND
-801 NLEFQLADII
+801 LEIKLGETK
-811 SKYKIKEAE
+811 SNYNIKEVE
-820 MEEIYSII
+820 LEDVYSMI
-828 EAIVSKKKDKYES
+828 EAILTKKKDKYES
-841 HIASVSTE
+841 HYGVVSKE
-849 TQERFKVL
+849 TQQRFTELK
-857 DKKYKFKFK
+857 KKYKFKLS

>member
-1 MSNNFQNMNAPQK
+1 MNNQQ
-14 TFYRDRPLKLV
+14 TFYRDRPIKLV
-25 DIKEDGL
+25 DIKEDGM

-97 FPIQGNKKLIILDS
+97 IPLSKNKKLIILDS

-156 SNAANL
+156 SNVANL
-162 SKRINISKDKNKN
+162 SKRINISKDKKKN

-200 LSAKEYL
+200 LSPKEYL
-207 EKCLQ
+207 EQCLQ
-212 RVDVRTIEGGESK
+212 RVDVRNIEGGETK
-225 NICRDIIT
+225 NVCRDIIT

-244 VIPTT
+244 VMPTT
-249 DENKLRNLENEPQSS
+249 DENKLRNLDNEPQSS

-270 EQVQRMIL
+270 DQVKKMIIS
-278 NIKDNIKPKKINNI
+278 IKDTIKPKKINNI
-292 ELDGEALFGLLQI
+292 ELDGEALFGLLQT

-325 LLAKAKNISELV
+325 LLSKAKNISENS
-337 YDKFKEQ
+337 YDIFKEQ
-344 INEKLKD
+344 INQKLKD
-351 KYPINENKIYNIFFE
+351 RYPINENQIYNIFFE
-366 QQNSL
+366 QQKTL
-371 ITNFCKN
+371 VDNFCKN
-378 VKDTL
+378 IKDTL
-383 TSEQISEYI
+383 SSEQISSYI
-392 TKLFQRMTDELD
+392 LKLFGRMTDELD
-404 FILENNSSIYEEFLA
+404 FILENNATIYEDYINNE
-419 NIKEQI
+419 KENI
-425 SQNIVIKD
+425 SQNII
-433 LKKIEDANT
+433 LKEFTKIEDANSYL
-442 FFMNLSNQI
+442 MNLTNQI
-451 SAGVNKFTE
+451 LTALNRFSE
-460 LESTSDFSKKIIF
+460 LESTSEFSKKIIF
-473 EIIKLLQEKLFDNL
+473 AIIQLLQEKLFDNL
-487 RRFGRVIENLYSNN
+487 RRFGRNIDNLYSSN
-501 IMTYQSTIDDLN
+501 IMTFQSTIDDLN
-513 IKLKSLKNNLEQE
+513 IKIKSLTNTIAQE
-526 KQITEIKEK
+526 KKITEIKEK

-553 LKRKNKDKEKEY
+553 LKRKNKDKEKEF
-565 NDNLDNEIQKY
+565 NNNLDTEIQKY

-602 QLGNKNSQNINELSK
+602 QLGNKNSQNRNELSK
-617 ENTKLKYEI
+617 ENAKLMYEI

-632 RNTMSTKITMDNVS
+632 RNTMSNKMSLDNAS

-656 YNTFQ
+656 YNVFQ
-661 DNVKIFRDSVNK
+661 DNVKQFRDSVNK
-673 LNQDKENLF
+673 LTQDKECLF
-682 KTQFIQKLKEDAES
+682 KTQFIEKLKEDAES

-717 NDYENTIDQLKKE
+717 SDYETTIDKLKKE
-730 NDRLEKEI
+730 NDKLEKENI
-738 NFLKE
+738 FLKE
-743 NKSNEKNNMKPSRD
+743 NKPTVSAQPTHN
-757 ITILKQNMN
+757 TQILKQNMK
-766 EIMAINKSKDEIIKT
+766 EIMDINKSKETIIKT
-781 QADTIKIKNEDI
+781 QAETLKLKNEEI
-793 EKLKKIND
+793 EKLKKIKND
-801 NLEFQLADII
+801 LEVKLGETK
-811 SKYKIKEAE
+811 SNYNIKEVE
-820 MEEIYSII
+820 LEDVYSMI
-828 EAIVSKKKDKYES
+828 EAILTKKKDKYEA
-841 HIASVSTE
+841 HYGVVSKE
-849 TQERFKVL
+849 TQQRFTELK
-857 DKKYKFKFK
+857 KKYKFKLS

>member
-1 MSNNFQNMNAPQK
+1 MNNQQ
-14 TFYRDRPLKLV
+14 TFYRDRPIKLV
-25 DIKEDGL
+25 DIKEDGM

-97 FPIQGNKKLIILDS
+97 IPLSKNKKLIILDS

-156 SNAANL
+156 SNVANL
-162 SKRINISKDKNKN
+162 SKRINISKDKKQN

-200 LSAKEYL
+200 LSPKEYL
-207 EKCLQ
+207 EQCLQ
-212 RVDVRTIEGGESK
+212 RVDVRNIEGGETK
-225 NICRDIIT
+225 NVCRDIIT

-244 VIPTT
+244 VMPTT
-249 DENKLRNLENEPQSS
+249 DENKLRNLDNEPQSS

-270 EQVQRMIL
+270 DQVKKMIIS
-278 NIKDNIKPKKINNI
+278 IKDTIKPKKINNI
-292 ELDGEALFGLLQI
+292 ELDGEALFGLLQT

-325 LLAKAKNISELV
+325 LLSKAKNISENA
-337 YDKFKEQ
+337 YDIFKEQ
-344 INEKLKD
+344 INQKLKD
-351 KYPINENKIYNIFFE
+351 RYPINENQIYSIFFE
-366 QQNSL
+366 QQKTL
-371 ITNFCKN
+371 VDNFCKN

-383 TSEQISEYI
+383 SSEQISSYI
-392 TKLFQRMTDELD
+392 LKLFGRMTDELD
-404 FILENNSSIYEEFLA
+404 FILENNASIYEEYI
-419 NIKEQI
+419 NNEKESI
-425 SQNIVIKD
+425 SQNII
-433 LKKIEDANT
+433 LKEFTKIEDANSYL
-442 FFMNLSNQI
+442 MNLTNQI
-451 SAGVNKFTE
+451 LTALNKFTE
-460 LESTSDFSKKIIF
+460 LESTSEFSKKIIF
-473 EIIKLLQEKLFDNL
+473 AIIQLLQEKLFDNL
-487 RRFGRVIENLYSNN
+487 RRFGRNIDNLYSSN
-501 IMTYQSTIDDLN
+501 IMTFQSTIDDLN
-513 IKLKSLKNNLEQE
+513 IKIKSLTNTIAQE
-526 KQITEIKEK
+526 KKITEIKEK

-553 LKRKNKDKEKEY
+553 LKRKNKDKEKEF
-565 NDNLDNEIQKY
+565 NNNLDTEIQKY

-602 QLGNKNSQNINELSK
+602 QLGSKNSQNRNELSK
-617 ENTKLKYEI
+617 ENAKLMYEI

-632 RNTMSTKITMDNVS
+632 RNTMSNKMSMDNAS

-661 DNVKIFRDSVNK
+661 DNVKQFRDSVNK
-673 LNQDKENLF
+673 LTQDKECLF
-682 KTQFIQKLKEDAES
+682 KTQFIEKLKEDAES
-696 KTRNWGKDIS
+696 KTRNWGKDIAD
-706 NMIEKEFERIS
+706 MIEKEFERIS
-717 NDYENTIDQLKKE
+717 SDYETTIDKLKKE
-730 NDRLEKEI
+730 NDKLEKENI
-738 NFLKE
+738 FLKE
-743 NKSNEKNNMKPSRD
+743 NKPTVSVQPTHN
-757 ITILKQNMN
+757 TQILKQNMK
-766 EIMAINKSKDEIIKT
+766 EIMDINKSKETIIKT
-781 QADTIKIKNEDI
+781 QAETLKLKNEEI
-793 EKLKKIND
+793 EKLKKIKND
-801 NLEFQLADII
+801 LEVKLGETK
-811 SKYKIKEAE
+811 SNYNIKEVE
-820 MEEIYSII
+820 LEDVYSMI
-828 EAIVSKKKDKYES
+828 EAILTKKKDKYES
-841 HIASVSTE
+841 HYGVVSKE
-849 TQERFKVL
+849 TQQRFTELK
-857 DKKYKFKFK
+857 KKYKFKLS

>member
-1 MSNNFQNMNAPQK
+1 MNNMNNPQQ
-14 TFYRDRPLKLV
+14 TFYRDRPIKLV
-25 DIKEDGL
+25 DIKDDGL

-40 SFLSSLKNQTIA
+40 SFLSSLKNQSIA

-71 MNNMGGF
+71 MNNMAGF

-97 FPIQGNKKLIILDS
+97 IPISKNRKLIVLDS

-162 SKRINISKDKNKN
+162 SKRINISKDKKKN

-200 LSAKEYL
+200 LSPKEYL
-207 EKCLQ
+207 EQCLQ
-212 RVDVRTIEGGESK
+212 RVDVRTIEGGETK
-225 NICRDIIT
+225 NVCRDIIT

-244 VIPTT
+244 VVPTT
-249 DENKLRNLENEPQSS
+249 DEVKLRNLDNEPQSS

-270 EQVQRMIL
+270 DQVNRMIL
-278 NIKDNIKPKKINNI
+278 SIKDNIKPKKINNI

-325 LLAKAKNISELV
+325 LLAKAKNISENA
-337 YDKFKEQ
+337 YDIFKEQ

-351 KYPINENKIYNIFFE
+351 RYPIKENEIYNIFFE
-366 QQNSL
+366 QQNTL
-371 ITNFCKN
+371 VDNFCKN

-383 TSEQISEYI
+383 SSEQISSYI
-392 TKLFQRMTDELD
+392 LKLFGRMTDELD
-404 FILENNSSIYEEFLA
+404 FILENNASIYEEYI
-419 NIKEQI
+419 NNEKENI
-425 SQNIVIKD
+425 SQNII
-433 LKKIEDANT
+433 LKEFTKIEDSNAYL
-442 FFMNLSNQI
+442 MNLSNQMLN
-451 SAGVNKFTE
+451 ALNKFTE
-460 LESTSDFSKKIIF
+460 LESTTDFSKKIIYS
-473 EIIKLLQEKLFDNL
+473 INQLLQEKLFDNL
-487 RRFGRVIENLYSNN
+487 RRFGRNIENLYSSN
-501 IMTYQSTIDDLN
+501 IMTFQSTIDDLN
-513 IKLKSLKNNLEQE
+513 IKIKSLNNTIAQE
-526 KQITEIKEK
+526 KKITEIKEK
-535 DNSDT
+535 DNSET

-553 LKRKNKDKEKEY
+553 LKRKNKDKEKEF
-565 NDNLDNEIQKY
+565 NNNLDTELQKY

-602 QLGNKNSQNINELSK
+602 QLGNKNSQNRNELSK
-617 ENTKLKYEI
+617 ENAKLMYEI

-632 RNTMSTKITMDNVS
+632 RNTMSNKISLDNAS

-656 YNTFQ
+656 YNLFQ
-661 DNVKIFRDSVNK
+661 DNVKQFRDSVNK
-673 LNQDKENLF
+673 LSQDKESLF

-717 NDYENTIDQLKKE
+717 SDYEATIDKLKKE
-730 NDRLEKEI
+730 NDRLEKENI
-738 NFLKE
+738 FLKE
-743 NKSNEKNNMKPSRD
+743 NKSTVNVQPTNN
-757 ITILKQNMN
+757 TQILKQNLK
-766 EIMAINKSKDEIIKT
+766 EVMAISKSKETIIKT
-781 QADTIKIKNEDI
+781 QADTLKLKNEEI
-793 EKLKKIND
+793 EKLKKIKSD
-801 NLEFQLADII
+801 LEVKLGEIK
-811 SKYKIKEAE
+811 SNYNIKECE
-820 MEEIYSII
+820 IEDIYSMI
-828 EAIVSKKKDKYES
+828 EAILTKKKDKYDA
-841 HIASVSTE
+841 HYGVVSKD
-849 TQERFKVL
+849 TQQRFNELK
-857 DKKYKFKFK
+857 KKYKFKLS

>member
-1 MSNNFQNMNAPQK
+1 MNNPQQ
-14 TFYRDRPLKLV
+14 TFYRDRPIKLV
-25 DIKEDGL
+25 DIKEDGI
-32 FEITSEGI
+32 FEITSDGI

-97 FPIQGNKKLIILDS
+97 IPLSKNKKLIILDS

-156 SNAANL
+156 SNVANL
-162 SKRINISKDKNKN
+162 SKRINISKDKKKN

-200 LSAKEYL
+200 LSPKEYL
-207 EKCLQ
+207 EQCLQ
-212 RVDVRTIEGGESK
+212 RVDVRTIEGGETK
-225 NICRDIIT
+225 NVCRDIIT

-244 VIPTT
+244 VMPVT
-249 DENKLRNLENEPQSS
+249 DENKLRNLDNEPQSS

-270 EQVQRMIL
+270 DQVQRMIL
-278 NIKDNIKPKKINNI
+278 SIKDNIKPKKINNI
-292 ELDGEALFGLLQI
+292 ELDGEALFGLLQT
-305 YVESINN
+305 YVECINN

-325 LLAKAKNISELV
+325 LLSKAKNISENA

-351 KYPINENKIYNIFFE
+351 RYPISENSIYNIFFE
-366 QQNSL
+366 QQNTL
-371 ITNFCKN
+371 VENFCKN

-383 TSEQISEYI
+383 SSEQISSYI
-392 TKLFQRMTDELD
+392 LKLFGRMTDELD
-404 FILENNSSIYEEFLA
+404 FILENNASIYEEYI
-419 NIKEQI
+419 NNEKENL
-425 SQNIVIKD
+425 SQNII
-433 LKKIEDANT
+433 LKEFTKIEDANSYL
-442 FFMNLSNQI
+442 MNLSNQI
-451 SAGVNKFTE
+451 LAALNKFTE
-460 LESTSDFSKKIIF
+460 LESTSEFSKKIIF
-473 EIIKLLQEKLFDNL
+473 AIIQLLQEKLFDNL
-487 RRFGRVIENLYSNN
+487 RRFGRNIDNLYSSN
-501 IMTYQSTIDDLN
+501 IMTFQSTIDDLN
-513 IKLKSLKNNLEQE
+513 IKIKSLTNTIAQE
-526 KQITEIKEK
+526 KKITEIKEK

-553 LKRKNKDKEKEY
+553 LKRKNKDKEKEF
-565 NDNLDNEIQKY
+565 NNNLDTEIQKY

-602 QLGNKNSQNINELSK
+602 QLGNKNSQNRNELSK
-617 ENTKLKYEI
+617 ENAKLMYEI

-632 RNTMSTKITMDNVS
+632 RNTMNNKMSLDNAS

-656 YNTFQ
+656 YNVFQ
-661 DNVKIFRDSVNK
+661 DNVKQFRDSVNK
-673 LNQDKENLF
+673 LSQDKECLF

-706 NMIEKEFERIS
+706 DMIEKEFERIS
-717 NDYENTIDQLKKE
+717 SEYEITIDKLKKE
-730 NDRLEKEI
+730 NDKLEKENI
-738 NFLKE
+738 FLKE
-743 NKSNEKNNMKPSRD
+743 NKPTVNVQPAHN
-757 ITILKQNMN
+757 TQILKQNLK
-766 EIMAINKSKDEIIKT
+766 EVMAISKSKETIIKT
-781 QADTIKIKNEDI
+781 QAETIKLKNEEI
-793 EKLKKIND
+793 EKLKKISS
-801 NLEFQLADII
+801 NLEVKLGETK
-811 SKYKIKEAE
+811 SKYNILEV
-820 MEEIYSII
+820 EIEDVYSMI
-828 EAIVSKKKDKYES
+828 EAILTKKKDKYEA
-841 HIASVSTE
+841 HYGVVSKE
-849 TQERFKVL
+849 TQQRFNELK
-857 DKKYKFKFK
+857 KKYKFKLS